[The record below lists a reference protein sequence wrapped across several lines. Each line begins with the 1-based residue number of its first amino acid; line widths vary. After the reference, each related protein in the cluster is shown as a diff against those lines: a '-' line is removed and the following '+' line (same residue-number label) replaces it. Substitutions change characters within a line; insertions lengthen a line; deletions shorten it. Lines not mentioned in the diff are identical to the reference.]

1 MRTYT
6 CTNVYINSLYHPCG
20 VFIHLDAYVSRAEC
34 LGLDNLSGVVLSLE
48 KTDSLLSSHGLAAA
62 LLLRVRACE
71 ISPTYFGM
79 SSGIANVRVLFK
91 QPYC

>member
-1 MRTYT
+1 MHKHI
-6 CTNVYINSLYHPCG
+6 YINSLHHPCG
-20 VFIHLDAYVSRAEC
+20 VFIHLDAYVSRAEG

-48 KTDSLLSSHGLAAA
+48 KTDSPLSSHGLATA
-62 LLLRVRACE
+62 LLLRARSCE

-79 SSGIANVRVLFK
+79 SSGIANVQVLFK